1 MNETLTKHDTEP
13 TLATRMNGTLA
24 IHEMDK
30 AKDNAKGM
38 DAPRKNW
45 WLPLLG
51 ILLVAAIVACWPVFH
66 PLTKALTCGLGL
78 TLAVAAV
85 YWLARP
91 RKKLDDALKE
101 SHYEKFQRLVGIY
114 LTIPETVRN
123 QPENAAAARSF
134 ETQGIFGPTTSN
146 SRPDC
151 ALLCPW

>member
-1 MNETLTKHDTEP
+1 M
-13 TLATRMNGTLA
+13 
-24 IHEMDK
+24 
-30 AKDNAKGM
+30 
-38 DAPRKNW
+38 
-45 WLPLLG
+45 
-51 ILLVAAIVACWPVFH
+51 AAIVACWPVFH
-66 PLTKALTCGLGL
+66 PLAKALTCGLGL

-91 RKKLDDALKE
+91 RKKLDDAFKRN
-101 SHYEKFQRLVGIY
+101 SSRLLGIY

-146 SRPDC
+146 SWPDC